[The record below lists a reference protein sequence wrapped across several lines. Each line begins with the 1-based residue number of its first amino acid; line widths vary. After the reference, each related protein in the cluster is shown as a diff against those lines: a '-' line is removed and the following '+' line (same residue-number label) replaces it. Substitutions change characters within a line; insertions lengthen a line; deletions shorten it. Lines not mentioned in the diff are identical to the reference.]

1 MSSVIFVAQIVCV
14 AIGWMLAH
22 STGGQARH
30 CPLKDLGAR
39 LRIEGLWFR
48 QGDIELGIRKIMLCL
63 FTVQIVLHASAEM

>member
-39 LRIEGLWFR
+39 LRIEGSAKVILEFPAR
-48 QGDIELGIRKIMLCL
+48 NKEDH
-63 FTVQIVLHASAEM
+63 VVLICHADRSSCER